1 MTMRCFHC
9 RRDYPEGSAF
19 CHQCGEAL
27 QAHEPSAGRSPSREQ
42 PAASALQAH
51 EPPGERS
58 PGREQP
64 AASALEA
71 HEPSAG
77 RSPSREQPAA
87 SASRARAMA
96 RRRAPVRSQSFV
108 FAAVVVLGAITGLAI
123 VSRQAWMPSRASVA
137 AKPPGPENPLPAPTA
152 AAPVP
157 APAPVEA
164 QSAPPAPLPTPAP
177 ERVTNAVTAPPA
189 ARTPE
194 PAPVATPAP
203 VAKRAPDPAAPPPP
217 KTATRPEP
225 PAATERPATSPPKLL
240 SARTDP
246 GTAIPA
252 AGARVVSLV
261 AVGSAPRA
269 RGQLLWEPLG
279 GGTLVVSGLP
289 QPPAGRTYQL
299 WLGSIDLGNRVSAGL
314 LAVDAQGAGTLR
326 VSPPRSTWSPDIFG
340 VTVERQGGAR
350 EPSDNLVLVGEMPK
364 LQAAAPPAPIAPPP
378 AESPAPDAPAPA
390 PTTTASLPSPVTRG
404 PDGQFV
410 RVFPATQERSW
421 LVAQS
426 VLKSLG
432 WDIDSADHATGVIR
446 TEPRNVTFK
455 DFVVYAEGT
464 RHTVSVV
471 VRSVSSSET
480 SISVRR
486 DVFEEQRIFWA
497 KERKLLPTPE
507 SSVEQKILDA
517 IERLL

>member
-1 MTMRCFHC
+1 MRCFHC
-9 RRDYPEGSAF
+9 SREYPEGHAF

-27 QAHEPSAGRSPSREQ
+27 QAHEPS
-42 PAASALQAH
+42 
-51 EPPGERS
+51 GERS
-58 PGREQP
+58 PGDEQP
-64 AASALEA
+64 AARA
-71 HEPSAG
+71 
-77 RSPSREQPAA
+77 R
-87 SASRARAMA
+87 RARAMA
-96 RRRAPVRSQSFV
+96 RRRAPGRSQSFV
-108 FAAVVVLGAITGLAI
+108 FAAVVVLGAIVGLAI
-123 VSRQAWMPSRASVA
+123 VSRQAWMPSRPSVA
-137 AKPPGPENPLPAPTA
+137 AKPPGPENPPPAPTA
-152 AAPVP
+152 APPVP
-157 APAPVEA
+157 APAPVET
-164 QSAPPAPLPTPAP
+164 QSPPPAPTPAP
-177 ERVTNAVTAPPA
+177 ERVTAEVTAPPA
-189 ARTPE
+189 TRAPE
-194 PAPVATPAP
+194 PAPVPTPAP
-203 VAKRAPDPAAPPPP
+203 AAKRTPDPASPPSP
-217 KTATRPEP
+217 KTAARPEP
-225 PAATERPATSPPKLL
+225 PTATERPATGPATTAPRLL

-246 GTAIPA
+246 GSGIPA

-314 LAVDAQGAGTLR
+314 LVVDAQGAGTLR
-326 VSPPRSTWSPDIFG
+326 VSSPRSAWSPDIFG

-364 LQAAAPPAPIAPPP
+364 LSAAAPPAPITPPP
-378 AESPAPDAPAPA
+378 AESPAASAPAPEAAA
-390 PTTTASLPSPVTRG
+390 PTTTASLPSPVIRG

-432 WDIDSADHATGVIR
+432 WDIDSADQTTGVIR

-464 RHTVSVV
+464 RHMVSVV
-471 VRSVSSSET
+471 VRSVSSGET